1 MQELDVGIIMEEARR
16 RWLRPNEIHAILC
29 NYKHFTINVKPVT
42 LPKSGTIVLFDRKK
56 LRNFRKDGHNWKKKK
71 DGKTV
76 KEAHEHLKVGNEER
90 IHVYYAHGEENS
102 NFVRRCYWLL
112 DKSLEHI
119 VLVHY
124 RETQE
129 PQGSPVTPVYSNSS
143 SPSDPTTPWVLS
155 EELDSGINKACGGE
169 LNDNLTV
176 KSHEM
181 RLHEINTLEWDD
193 LVATNDLTTATTST
207 PTGGKVPCFHQEKQI
222 LLNGNSSRVVNNQS
236 AEIHSFDILN
246 NSIHGND
253 SARYDF
259 PESLNLQ
266 TANCQVNSNEQSE
279 HSITMGGGDFVNS
292 IINDTLQSQD
302 SFGNWIS
309 HMISDSSCSID
320 DSGLESPVS
329 SVHDSYSSGLD
340 NHQSSLPEQLF
351 NITDVSPVWAYSTEK
366 TKVLITGFFRD
377 DYMHLAKSNLFCIC
391 GDVSVAAEI
400 VQVGVYRCWV
410 PPHFAGF
417 VNLYMSFDGHKPIS
431 QVFNFEYRATVL
443 QDPAASVEERYNW
456 EEFQLQMRLAY
467 LIFSTQKSLDI
478 TSSKVSADALKEA
491 KKFIFK
497 TSYLSKSWQYL
508 IKSTEDHKTPL
519 PQIKDA
525 LFEIALKTRLKEW
538 LLERILLGRQTTE
551 FDAQGQGVI
560 HLCSILGYTWA
571 VSLFSWSGFSLNF
584 RDKFGWTALHWA
596 ACYGREKMVAAL
608 LSAGA
613 RPNLVTDPTPQHPG
627 GFTAADVA
635 QMKGYNGLAAYL
647 SEKSLVEQFNDM
659 SIAGNISGSLET
671 VSTSDPVNSEKSN
684 EDQLYMK
691 DTLAAYR
698 TTAEAAARIQAAFR
712 EHSLKLRSH
721 AVELFCPE
729 AEAHQIVAAMKIQHA
744 FRNFESRKS
753 MAAAAH
759 IQHTFR
765 TWKKRREFLNMRR
778 QAIKIQAAFRAF
790 KERKNYRKIIWSVG
804 VVEKAILRWRLKRK
818 GFRGLHVNPV
828 QEVLGQKE
836 ETEFVTEEDFFRIG
850 RKQAEERVERAVV
863 RVQAMFRS
871 KKAQVDYRR
880 MKLTHKQANLEL
892 EYEELLNSEVDMGVK
907 A

>member
-1 MQELDVGIIMEEARR
+1 MEEARR

-29 NYKHFTINVKPVT
+29 NYKHFTIHVKPVT
-42 LPKSGTIVLFDRKK
+42 LPRSGTIVLFDRKK

-90 IHVYYAHGEENS
+90 IHVYYAHGEENPH
-102 NFVRRCYWLL
+102 FVRRCYWLL

-124 RETQE
+124 REIHE
-129 PQGSPVTPVYSNSS
+129 SQGSPATPVYSNAS
-143 SPSDPTTPWVLS
+143 SPSDPTTPWVIP
-155 EELDSGINKACGGE
+155 EELDSGIDKACTGE
-169 LNDNLTV
+169 LNDNSTV
-176 KSHEM
+176 KSHEL

-193 LVATNDLTTATTST
+193 LVVTNDLNTSTTST
-207 PTGGKVPCFHQEKQI
+207 PTEGKVPFLHQEKQI

-246 NSIHGND
+246 NSIDGNN
-253 SARYDF
+253 SAQYNF
-259 PESLNLQ
+259 SESLNLQ
-266 TANCQVNSNEQSE
+266 TATNQLNSNAQSG
-279 HSITMGGGDFVNS
+279 HSSTMGGGDFVGN

-302 SFGNWIS
+302 SFGKWINN
-309 HMISDSSCSID
+309 MMADSPSSID
-320 DSGLESPVS
+320 DSGLESSVS

-351 NITDVSPVWAYSTEK
+351 NITDVSPVWACSAEK
-366 TKVLITGFFRD
+366 TKVLITGFFHD
-377 DYMHLAKSNLFCIC
+377 DYVHLAKSNLFCIC
-391 GDVSVAAEI
+391 GDVPVPAEI

-410 PPHFAGF
+410 PPHSPGF
-417 VNLYMSFDGHKPIS
+417 VNLYMSIDGHKPIS
-431 QVFNFEYRATVL
+431 QVVNFEYRTTVL
-443 QDPAASVEERYNW
+443 QDPAASMEDRHNG
-456 EEFQLQMRLAY
+456 EEFRLQMRLAY
-467 LIFSTQKSLDI
+467 LLFATQKSLDI
-478 TSSKVSADALKEA
+478 TSSKVLPDALKEA
-491 KKFIFK
+491 KKFVSK
-497 TSYLSKSWQYL
+497 TSYISKSWQYL
-508 IKSTEDHKTPL
+508 IKSTEDRKIPF
-519 PQIKDA
+519 PQAKDA

-538 LLERILLGRQTTE
+538 LLERIILGCQTTE
-551 FDAQGQGVI
+551 VDAQGQGVI
-560 HLCSILGYTWA
+560 HLCSILGYTWV
-571 VSLFSWSGFSLNF
+571 VSLFSWSGFSLDF

-596 ACYGREKMVAAL
+596 AYYGREKMVAAL

-627 GFTAADVA
+627 GFTAADLA
-635 QMKGYNGLAAYL
+635 QGKGYSGLAAYL
-647 SEKSLVEQFNDM
+647 SEKSLVEQFNEM

-671 VSTSDPVNSEKSN
+671 TSTRDPVNSEKLS

-698 TTAEAAARIQAAFR
+698 TAAEAAARIQAAFR

-721 AVELFCPE
+721 AVELFSPE
-729 AEAHQIVAAMKIQHA
+729 AEARQIVAAMKIQHA

-765 TWKKRREFLNMRR
+765 TWKMRRQFLNMRR

-790 KERKNYRKIIWSVG
+790 KERQNYRKIIWSVG
-804 VVEKAILRWRLKRK
+804 VVEKAILRWRLKRR
-818 GFRGLHVNPV
+818 GFRGLQVNPV
-828 QEVLGQKE
+828 QEAASQKE
-836 ETEFVTEEDFFRIG
+836 ETGFVTEEDFFRTG

-880 MKLTHKQANLEL
+880 MKLAHNQAKLEL
-892 EYEELLNSEVDMGVK
+892 EYEDLLNSEVDMGVL